1 MRPASDSVQ
10 EGTGSVNHKG
20 RGLRIAGMVV
30 AVTGVVFLCVGGW
43 LALQA
48 HRFQAAALRAEGEVV
63 RLERSGDGAA
73 PVFRFTTAA
82 GTTHEAP
89 HTIYSTPPAWRLGE
103 RATLLYSPAAPEGA
117 RPDSFIAT
125 WLMPGVFLVLG
136 AVELL
141 AAAILLALARRQARR

>member
-1 MRPASDSVQ
+1 M
-10 EGTGSVNHKG
+10 NNKG
-20 RGLRIAGMVV
+20 RGLRIAAMVV

-43 LALQA
+43 LAVRA
-48 HRFQAAALRAEGEVV
+48 SRFQAAALRTEGEVV

-89 HTIYSTPPAWRLGE
+89 HNIYSTPPAWRIGE
-103 RATLLYSPAAPEGA
+103 RAMLLYSPAAPERA

-125 WLMPGVFLVLG
+125 WLMPGVFLILG
-136 AVELL
+136 AAELL
-141 AAAILLALARRQARR
+141 AAVILAALARRQARN